1 MRLVVNLNWHMPFLT
16 APNRVWQVILTW
28 HERFLSV
35 LCTCRIEF
43 ETCSQSSWTFLFT
56 QVPFNN
62 WWQDQ
67 IIKSLQQCWSRQSIL
82 VGPNGESCFLESHTH
97 FGLGA
102 TIAACG
108 PAKIKQMAFYIKF
121 IANWHFF
128 ISFMIPSKIL
138 LKGTWNFVWSYEVCA
153 DHFVENSWKNE
164 IQCLFY
170 PIGNAEK
177 V

>member
-1 MRLVVNLNWHMPFLT
+1 MWCTRST
-16 APNRVWQVILTW
+16 A
-28 HERFLSV
+28 
-35 LCTCRIEF
+35 
-43 ETCSQSSWTFLFT
+43 FLFT

-67 IIKSLQQCWSRQSIL
+67 ITKSLQQCWSRRQSIL

-121 IANWHFF
+121 IAVRDWTVNPTPFDAAFVFCFMFNGMLIQSDVEVNWHFF

-164 IQCLFY
+164 IQFLFY
-170 PIGNAEK
+170 PTGNVEK
-177 V
+177 L